1 MGRRPARHDRT
12 ADRAQP
18 ARVRDFLAN
27 LRREVD
33 NTVES
38 LPSHAAYM
46 AELKQYLMRYKR

>member
-1 MGRRPARHDRT
+1 
-12 ADRAQP
+12 
-18 ARVRDFLAN
+18 